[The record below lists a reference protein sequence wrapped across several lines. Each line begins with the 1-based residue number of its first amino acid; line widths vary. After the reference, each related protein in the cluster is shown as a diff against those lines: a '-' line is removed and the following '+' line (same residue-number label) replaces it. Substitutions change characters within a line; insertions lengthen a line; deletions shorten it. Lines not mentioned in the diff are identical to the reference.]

1 MSIPSNVTLRSLIS
15 SSFRLSNVHDFIR
28 LCFIIYNN
36 INIKRIIRS
45 QNETHKRPDTK
56 SDRHYGRETRKH
68 LMLTNNSCSK
78 LWQVPLRHTHTHT
91 YANKCESTN
100 GNHGL
105 LSCIYL
111 ARNLAG
117 ENFLLLIICLIACIS
132 CACCDLDVFSRSTS
146 RNNKATVVQ
155 FIIFGVNLVYFI
167 IITVSFCIEAICH
180 FILKLMYNFIKQSS
194 AARSVS
200 WSV

>member
-1 MSIPSNVTLRSLIS
+1 MRHTKDQIQSQTDIMGEKLENTW
-15 SSFRLSNVHDFIR
+15 
-28 LCFIIYNN
+28 CWQ
-36 INIKRIIRS
+36 IIRVV
-45 QNETHKRPDTK
+45 NYDK
-56 SDRHYGRETRKH
+56 SLYA
-68 LMLTNNSCSK
+68 
-78 LWQVPLRHTHTHT
+78 THTHT

-146 RNNKATVVQ
+146 RNNKATVVH